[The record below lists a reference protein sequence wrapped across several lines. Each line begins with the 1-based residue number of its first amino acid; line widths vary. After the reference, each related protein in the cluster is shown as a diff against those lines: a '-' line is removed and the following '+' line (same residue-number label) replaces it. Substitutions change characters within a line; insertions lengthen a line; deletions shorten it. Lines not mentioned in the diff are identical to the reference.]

1 MFLQDCSGFYYD
13 FWILDFSAALIPF
26 AEFRQKDVMENYE
39 VELDQEVLELLDT
52 AIKQKHV
59 CISIFICYF
68 FYANL

>member
-1 MFLQDCSGFYYD
+1 
-13 FWILDFSAALIPF
+13 
-26 AEFRQKDVMENYE
+26 MENYE

-59 CISIFICYF
+59 CISIFICSSFSF